1 MEAAIPVILAKV
13 PLYENMVQKYH
24 CGICCDPHN
33 VEEIREAVQYLL
45 SNKSEAYEMGQNGRR
60 AVIEEFSW
68 DHESVRYMKV
78 INSIIK
84 EL

>member
-13 PLYENMVQKYH
+13 PLYEAMVEKYH

-33 VEEIREAVQYLL
+33 VTEIRDAVNYLL
-45 SNKSEAYEMGQNGRR
+45 THKREAYEMGQNGRR

-68 DHESVRYMKV
+68 D
-78 INSIIK
+78 IIK
-84 EL
+84 LEYLRIINDIVNN